1 MTSETAAQFGIV
13 PNLAHQ
19 SAEERARDA
28 PRLPFL
34 MKLNLL
40 VEARGI
46 TSFEDLLQA
55 KTEVEKELEVGKQ
68 KDLAEDKENDVES
81 EERLPEEPKAK
92 KAKKSPKIKGFPNL
106 VRRNARRGMG
116 VLGGETWT
124 EEIVMG

>member
-1 MTSETAAQFGIV
+1 MCIPICNLSVISGIV

-92 KAKKSPKIKGFPNL
+92 KAKKSPK
-106 VRRNARRGMG
+106 
-116 VLGGETWT
+116 VLIHFQPHFYIQHLFRSRASQT
-124 EEIVMG
+124 